1 MKGKVYLIGV
11 GPGDPEL
18 LTIKAW
24 RALET
29 ADVVLHD
36 ALTSQEII
44 ALCPAR
50 AEIRDVGK
58 RCGQRGGTQESIHEQ
73 MIRAAKAGLTV
84 ARLQAGDPLIY
95 GRLGEEIEAL
105 SSAGIAFEIIPGVT
119 AASAA
124 AAAAGVALTYRRLA
138 SKLIF
143 LTGHH
148 CGGKEPPDW
157 SSLAGDS
164 TIAVYMPGA
173 HYTQIAMELRRAGV
187 DAETPCLIVSQASRA
202 QSRKCWT
209 TVGQLPCTP
218 PLPAPSILLV
228 GEVTTASYGRGSEI
242 PAQAAGEWGS
252 EGAPGGFQFGDA
264 EGAAEGVIN
273 DCAERDGDGEV
284 HDLREFAIA

>member
-24 RALET
+24 RVLGT

-36 ALTSQEII
+36 ALASQEII
-44 ALCPAR
+44 DLCSAR
-50 AEIRDVGK
+50 AEIRNVGK

-73 MIRAAKAGLTV
+73 MIRAANVGLTV
-84 ARLQAGDPLIY
+84 ARLQAGDPLIF

-105 SSAGIAFEIIPGVT
+105 SAAGIAFEIIPGVT

-124 AAAAGVALTYRRLA
+124 AAAAGVALTHRRLA
-138 SKLIF
+138 SKLVF

-148 CGGKEPPDW
+148 CAGKEPADW
-157 SSLAGDS
+157 SSVATDS

-173 HYTQIAMELRRAGV
+173 SYAQIALELRRAGV
-187 DAETPCLIVSQASRA
+187 DARTPCLIVSQASRA
-202 QSRKCWT
+202 ESRIRGT
-209 TVGQLPCTP
+209 TVGQLPYML

-228 GEVTTASYGRGSEI
+228 GEVLARQT
-242 PAQAAGEWGS
+242 QAAGEWGG
-252 EGAPGGFQFGDA
+252 EGAPGGFQLGDA
-264 EGAAEGVIN
+264 EGAAEHVI
-273 DCAERDGDGEV
+273 DCCAEGNGDGEI
-284 HDLREFAIA
+284 HDLGEFAIA